1 VALLAVVCDHSAM
14 CKMGSFADHSH
25 NKAPCNKCHVD
36 QVSIFLDESLQNGM
50 IFLSNFDVYYNFF
63 CSKFPPQM
71 SEDHCQNCFKEC
83 SLETDEECDDFFK
96 KHGI

>member
-1 VALLAVVCDHSAM
+1 VITLPCLKWAALQITVTTKHHATNVMLIRHQ
-14 CKMGSFADHSH
+14 F
-25 NKAPCNKCHVD
+25 
-36 QVSIFLDESLQNGM
+36 FLDESLQNGM
-50 IFLSNFDVYYNFF
+50 IFLSNSDVYYNFF